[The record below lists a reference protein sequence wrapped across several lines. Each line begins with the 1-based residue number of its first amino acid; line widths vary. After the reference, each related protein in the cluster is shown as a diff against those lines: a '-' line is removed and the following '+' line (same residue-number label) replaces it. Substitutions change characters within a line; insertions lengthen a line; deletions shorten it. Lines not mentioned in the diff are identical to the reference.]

1 MLSILAPKP
10 SVFSPP
16 RFWIIFSI
24 PSKAPP
30 NINNTLVVSIF
41 KNSWCGCFLPPWG
54 GTLATVPSNIFN
66 SACWTPSPLTSLVI
80 DGFSDFLAILSISSI
95 YIIPLSAFSISKSAD
110 WISFKRIFSTSY
122 PTYQASVSDVAS
134 AIAKGT
140 FNVFAKVWASKVFP
154 EPVGPNNNI
163 LLFCISISL
172 VLAFLL

>member
-1 MLSILAPKP
+1 MSFLLSILAPKP

-54 GTLATVPSNIFN
+54 GTLATVPSNIF
-66 SACWTPSPLTSLVI
+66 SRACWTPSPLTSLVI

-95 YIIPLSAFSISKSAD
+95 YIIPLSAFLYQISSLNK
-110 WISFKRIFSTSY
+110 FKRIF
-122 PTYQASVSDVAS
+122 QH
-134 AIAKGT
+134 
-140 FNVFAKVWASKVFP
+140 
-154 EPVGPNNNI
+154 
-163 LLFCISISL
+163 LLPRIQ
-172 VLAFLL
+172 LLLMM